1 MANII
6 QVKKQYVF
14 QLFFRDGMP
23 LPLAINDLENNYKVT
38 AKTEN
43 DIEHHEWFAFI
54 EQFKSNGLLFET
66 QGRLVP
72 TIPGEKYFISGGFTP
87 TWLQSCKRYLN
98 ANVLA
103 VIAIII
109 SFLALL
115 IPFITQQSN

>member
-54 EQFKSNGLLFET
+54 EQFKSNSLLFET
-66 QGRLVP
+66 QGRLVSQYRVRS
-72 TIPGEKYFISGGFTP
+72 IFFRGFTP

>member
-54 EQFKSNGLLFET
+54 EQFKSNGLLLKLKVDWYPQYRVRSILFREDLH
-66 QGRLVP
+66 RLGSSHVKG
-72 TIPGEKYFISGGFTP
+72 I
-87 TWLQSCKRYLN
+87 
-98 ANVLA
+98 
-103 VIAIII
+103 
-109 SFLALL
+109 
-115 IPFITQQSN
+115 